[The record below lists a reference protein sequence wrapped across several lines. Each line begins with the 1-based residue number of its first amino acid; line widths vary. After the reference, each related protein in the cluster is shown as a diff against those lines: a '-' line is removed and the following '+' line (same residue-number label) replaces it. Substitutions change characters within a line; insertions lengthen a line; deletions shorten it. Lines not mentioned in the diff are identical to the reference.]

1 MVTKTSL
8 SICKMLAWRIRL
20 SPIHLYFSAQY
31 SPVIRFI
38 LQAPPSHLS
47 YFRSSLKVLVSALI
61 QAETFSNCIV
71 TFCIPL
77 CQCYSPNFMGIIH
90 KKTPL
95 FPPIFRGMSKKRG
108 HCPLFSPKKYILF
121 FCANF
126 LTFPHSARQIQNRR
140 ICKRR
145 NNKNNIA
152 RQHNAKQCFQVI
164 GAPKR
169 KRSKQEGVQ

>member
-77 CQCYSPNFMGIIH
+77 CQCYSPNFIGTIH

-95 FPPIFRGMSKKRG
+95 FPPIFPRYVKKERALP
-108 HCPLFSPKKYILF
+108 PLFSEKIYFILLCQF
-121 FCANF
+121 FDIPAFCAPNTKSGY
-126 LTFPHSARQIQNRR
+126 LQAT
-140 ICKRR
+140 
-145 NNKNNIA
+145 
-152 RQHNAKQCFQVI
+152 
-164 GAPKR
+164 
-169 KRSKQEGVQ
+169 

>member
-61 QAETFSNCIV
+61 PAETFSNCIV

-95 FPPIFRGMSKKRG
+95 FPPFFPRYIKKEKGVPFSFSKNVYFILRF
-108 HCPLFSPKKYILF
+108 LFSDIRAFVVP
-121 FCANF
+121 
-126 LTFPHSARQIQNRR
+126 
-140 ICKRR
+140 
-145 NNKNNIA
+145 NIKWA
-152 RQHNAKQCFQVI
+152 YPQAT
-164 GAPKR
+164 
-169 KRSKQEGVQ
+169 